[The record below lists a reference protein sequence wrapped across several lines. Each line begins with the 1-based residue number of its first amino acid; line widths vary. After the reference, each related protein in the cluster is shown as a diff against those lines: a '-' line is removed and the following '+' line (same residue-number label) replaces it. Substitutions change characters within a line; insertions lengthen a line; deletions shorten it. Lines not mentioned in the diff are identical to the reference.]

1 MASDEALQ
9 DKGLN
14 AAVERLPRQSWRDLW
29 NEFRQDFKYRFL
41 PFRVFYRFRAHFYAR
56 SRYPELRLI
65 KTLADPARIG
75 LDVGANLGLYTYF
88 LARACR
94 HVYAFEPNPNPL
106 HTLRAVAD
114 SNVTVLPLALSDE
127 SGEAELTVPRGR
139 RGWTNNGA
147 TLCAGYAGPSLTLKV
162 PARRIDDLGLRDIG
176 IIKIDVE
183 GYELGVLRGARETLA
198 RERPALLVENE
209 IAHVGDKFGQLF
221 DFLASAGYRGFFLE
235 KGLLQSLSR
244 FSVEEHQV
252 KPLKPGGDRR
262 RYVRNFIFLPG

>member
-1 MASDEALQ
+1 MLQ
-9 DKGLN
+9 ERGWD
-14 AAVERLPRQSWRDLW
+14 APERLPRRSWRDLW
-29 NEFRQDFKYRFL
+29 NEFRQDFKFQIL
-41 PFRVFYRFRAHFYAR
+41 PFRAFYRFRAHFYAR

-65 KTLADPARIG
+65 KTLADPAKIG

-114 SNVTVLPLALSDE
+114 RNVTVLPIAMSNR

-147 TLCAGYAGPSLTLKV
+147 TLCAGFAGPSMTLKV
-162 PARRIDDLGLRDIG
+162 PARRIDDLGLTDIG

-183 GYELGVLRGARETLA
+183 GYELGVLEGASETLA
-198 RERPALLVENE
+198 RERPVLLVENE
-209 IAHVGDKFGQLF
+209 ITHVGGNFAQVF
-221 DFLASAGYRGFFLE
+221 EFLAGAGYGGFFIE
-235 KGLLQSLSR
+235 NGLLQTLSR
-244 FSVEEHQV
+244 FSVEAHQIA
-252 KPLKPGGDRR
+252 PLKPGGDRR
-262 RYVRNFIFLPG
+262 RYVRNFIFLPQ